1 MMNQVTQT
9 IDLEKDVNITRRY
22 DLDWLRVI
30 AIIILLYYH
39 VGMMYVSWGW
49 HIKYEPAGSPFLE
62 FIMRFLHQWR
72 MPLLFLISGA
82 GTYYALGKRQA
93 GGYAWERVKRL
104 FFPLVFG
111 MLVIVPPQIYLE
123 RVFREGLNISYWE
136 YYPQVFNFIPYP
148 KGDFSWHHLW
158 FVAYLFVYSLISL
171 PLLLWIKSK
180 SAQKFKNFL
189 LWLCLK
195 QGGVLWLALPVVASQ
210 IALRPFFPEETH
222 ALTNDWAY
230 FVFYLMP
237 FLYGFILSTDNQF
250 ITSISQ
256 QRRTLLYA
264 TLITTVIM
272 YVMAYGNFFD
282 DSKEEVTWLEIIYV
296 IDKILLM
303 WFSVAA
309 TLGYGYRYLNFNHPI
324 LKKLNEGVY
333 PFYILHQT
341 VIIVIG
347 FQLLKWHLGVFEG
360 FLILSTL
367 SLLTCVVLYWF
378 LIKRFKITR
387 FLFGLK

>member
-1 MMNQVTQT
+1 MLNKVAQT
-9 IDLEKDVNITRRY
+9 IDLEKEASLNRRY

-30 AIIILLYYH
+30 AIVILLYYH

-62 FIMRFLHQWR
+62 FVMLFLYQWR

-82 GTYYALGKRQA
+82 GTYYALGKRKA

-104 FFPLVFG
+104 FFPLFFG

-123 RVFREGLNISYWE
+123 RVFREGLTWSYWE
-136 YYPQVFNFIPYP
+136 FYPQVFNFIPYP

-171 PLLLWIKSK
+171 PLLVWLKSA

-189 LWLCLK
+189 LWLCQK
-195 QGGVLWLALPVVASQ
+195 PGGVLWLVLPVVASQ
-210 IALRPFFPEETH
+210 IALRPYFPEETH
-222 ALTNDWAY
+222 ALSNDWAY
-230 FVFYLMP
+230 FVFYLLP
-237 FLYGFILSTDNQF
+237 FIYGFILSTDNQF
-250 ITSISQ
+250 IINISR
-256 QRRTLLYA
+256 QRRILLTA
-264 TLITTVIM
+264 TLITTFIM
-272 YVMAYGNFFD
+272 YFLAYGHFFD
-282 DSKEEVTWLEIIYV
+282 DAKEEVTWLEILYI
-296 IDKILLM
+296 IDKIMLM
-303 WFSVAA
+303 WFSVTA
-309 TLGYGYRYLNFNHPI
+309 TLGYAYQYLNFNHPV

-341 VIIVIG
+341 VIIIIG
-347 FQLLKWHLGVFEG
+347 FQVLKWNLGIFDG

-367 SLLTCVVLYWF
+367 SLLTCVILYWF